1 MEREAKISCLG
12 EFNPR
17 AVGARTCV
25 TIDKYLLIDFGGV
38 AQSDR
43 ARGSYPLGRWFKST
57 LRHQLFT
64 KLVA

>member
-1 MEREAKISCLG
+1 MQREANISCLG

-43 ARGSYPLGRWFKST
+43 ARGSPLTPSASRDCAAETKKS
-57 LRHQLFT
+57 
-64 KLVA
+64 AA